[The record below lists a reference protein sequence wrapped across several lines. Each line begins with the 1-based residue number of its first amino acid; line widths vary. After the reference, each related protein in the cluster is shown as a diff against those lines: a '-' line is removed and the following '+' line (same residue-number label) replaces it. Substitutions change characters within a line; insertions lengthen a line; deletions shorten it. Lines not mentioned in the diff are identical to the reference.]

1 MDQELEKR
9 LDAKLT
15 PSELARKKRNQEART
30 FANNI
35 IEQCQQRDFT
45 VAQFCTVIEVLDFKM
60 QLLKNHAADITG
72 MKD

>member
-15 PSELARKKRNQEART
+15 PSELARKNRNQEAVK

-45 VAQFCTVIEVLDFKM
+45 VAQFCKVVGILDIEM
-60 QLLKNHAADITG
+60 QLLKDHAADITK